1 MQKIKTRAN
10 ILIGVFSIAIL
21 VVALYIYGG
30 RKSIQRVDIQN
41 FPVQFAGWSGQDIPV
56 NERTYQLLQVDE
68 ESMLFR
74 HYRYRDREDKLVEL
88 CIVAGMNNRE
98 SFHPPEVCYSGKG
111 TDFIDG
117 GLETV
122 EISDGSTIEANRLVM
137 DIRGQKQVVLY
148 WYTAGKRSTPNYYR
162 QQLYIVFDELRYRQS
177 KGALVRISALVDGD
191 NIGETLDTLKQFIG
205 TAEPLILEIVS

>member
-1 MQKIKTRAN
+1 MQKIKIRAN
-10 ILIGVFSIAIL
+10 ILIGIFSSVAL
-21 VVALYIYGG
+21 VIALYIYDGK
-30 RKSIQRVDIQN
+30 KSIQKVNIQN
-41 FPVQFAGWSGQDIPV
+41 FPVQFAGWSGQDVPV
-56 NERTYQLLQVDE
+56 DERTYQLLQVDE

-98 SFHPPEVCYSGKG
+98 SFHPPEVCYSGRG
-111 TDFIDG
+111 TDFIDE

-122 EISDGSTIEANRLVM
+122 EVSDGSTIKANRLVM
-137 DIRGQKQVVLY
+137 DIRGQKQAVLY
-148 WYTAGKRSTPNYYR
+148 WYTAGKRNTPNYYK

-177 KGALVRISALVDGD
+177 KGALVRISAPVDGE
-191 NIGETLDTLKQFIG
+191 NVRGAIAKLKEFIR

>member
-1 MQKIKTRAN
+1 MQKIKIRAN
-10 ILIGVFSIAIL
+10 ILIGIFSIAIL
-21 VVALYIYGG
+21 VMALYIYGG
-30 RKSIQRVDIQN
+30 KKSIQRVNIQN
-41 FPVQFAGWSGQDIPV
+41 FPVQFAGWSGQDVPV
-56 NERTYQLLQVDE
+56 DERTYQMLQVDE

-74 HYRYRDREDKLVEL
+74 HYRNKEDNLVEL

-111 TDFIDG
+111 TDFIDK

-122 EISDGSTIEANRLVM
+122 EISDGSTIKANRLVM

-177 KGALVRISALVDGD
+177 KGALVRISAPVDRDDVTG
-191 NIGETLDTLKQFIG
+191 TLRILKDFIK
-205 TAEPLILEIVS
+205 TAVPTISEQVS